1 VLNIPLTL
9 NSGQVFRWRREPDGL
24 WWGTVEDTLVAL
36 RPAQDGFGWATWP
49 SDRWPVISRFLSLET
64 DLPALYRDWA
74 AADPSFGALIGAFR
88 GLRVLRQSADAA
100 LVSFVCS
107 SCNNVP
113 RIACMVT
120 SLAELIGDRIEN
132 PWGLDAR
139 TDPSV
144 EDLANITEDDLRE
157 LRFGYRSRY
166 LQALGRSA
174 ESVAAA
180 RHAPAWQD
188 ARAALMRL
196 PGVGPKVA
204 DCVGLFG
211 LGHADV
217 VPVDTHVRRYVV
229 ERLRPDL
236 AGRALTA
243 NVYASL
249 ASAFCG
255 IMGPYAGWAQQY
267 VFMQA
272 RAERAARTGSE
283 EER

>member
-1 VLNIPLTL
+1 MGSERCTRRCRPPRRSRVWTSSFGLRQPRPRSIRLSELVQTVAVLRGTPRSDPPIERSVRSRGTGGLLPADPTSRPVQRSRQVHEPPLSSPAGDRHALDASQLRWADVPAAVLNIPLTL

-144 EDLANITEDDLRE
+144 EDLANITED
-157 LRFGYRSRY
+157 
-166 LQALGRSA
+166 
-174 ESVAAA
+174 
-180 RHAPAWQD
+180 
-188 ARAALMRL
+188 
-196 PGVGPKVA
+196 
-204 DCVGLFG
+204 
-211 LGHADV
+211 
-217 VPVDTHVRRYVV
+217 
-229 ERLRPDL
+229 
-236 AGRALTA
+236 
-243 NVYASL
+243 
-249 ASAFCG
+249 
-255 IMGPYAGWAQQY
+255 
-267 VFMQA
+267 
-272 RAERAARTGSE
+272 
-283 EER
+283 